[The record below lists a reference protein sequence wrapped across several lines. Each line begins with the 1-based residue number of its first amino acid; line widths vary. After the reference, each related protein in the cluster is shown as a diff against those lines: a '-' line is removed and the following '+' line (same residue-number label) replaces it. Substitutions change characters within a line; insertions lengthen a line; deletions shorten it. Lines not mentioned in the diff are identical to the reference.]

1 MAARENQG
9 YLIAVIVLILLLLV
23 ATLVAFLGWSRA
35 ADLFDAKVN
44 AEKKGTL
51 DASRAQAFEYLSQ
64 IQSAY
69 IGKLGQSTAEV
80 ETMLSAMKLL
90 PNKVDDAG
98 KGQINEIVKL
108 ADDLKTQYD
117 SDMKLMIATGTGD
130 QQQEMTWRGLV
141 ENYAS
146 ALGRIH
152 DANNIMQEEV
162 VRVRAETT
170 NLLATKEKEV
180 EQIQSALET
189 TKSDLDSE
197 KQAHVA
203 DVSKLQSTLDN
214 IRTENKSLAD
224 NYETFKR
231 GAGET
236 EKKLTQ
242 SVKEVSEQRDI
253 AKTKLDEILKESFDL
268 ADGRVVRVS
277 PELGSVVLNIGSE
290 DGLRPNQTFSIYD
303 QTAKN
308 FEKDKSKAKVE
319 ITAVTGPH
327 QAEARITFENPLNP
341 ILANDQVLSPSWDP
355 GYRVPIAVA
364 GVFDLD
370 FDGSDDRERLI
381 QDIERNGG
389 RVVAFHDKDG
399 KLYGQIDSATRYFV
413 MGDSP
418 SPDGPDKNP
427 EIIKAMRELGN
438 QARTNSV
445 QEIDIRKLLNW
456 MGRHGKS
463 PIERL
468 DANMGDRE
476 RRESR
481 LRNDSQ

>member
-23 ATLVAFLGWSRA
+23 ATLVAFLGWNRA
-35 ADLFDAKVN
+35 AGLYDAKVN
-44 AEKKGTL
+44 AEKKSAV
-51 DASRAQAFEYLSQ
+51 DSSRAEAYSFLSQ
-64 IQSAY
+64 VQAAY

-98 KGQINEIVKL
+98 KGEINEIIKR
-108 ADDLKTQYD
+108 ADDLKAQYD
-117 SDMKLMIATGTGD
+117 SDMKLMIATGTGE
-130 QQQEMTWRGLV
+130 QEQEMTWRGLV
-141 ENYAS
+141 DNYAA

-152 DANNIMQEEV
+152 DSNNIMQEEV
-162 VRVRAETT
+162 VRVRAETK
-170 NLLATKEKEV
+170 NELAKKEKEV
-180 EQIQSALET
+180 EQIQSSLET
-189 TKSDLDSE
+189 TKNDLDSE

-203 DVSKLQSTLDN
+203 DVTKLQSTLDN
-214 IRTENKSLAD
+214 IRNENKSLAD
-224 NYETFKR
+224 NYDQFRR

-242 SVKEVSEQRDI
+242 SVKEITEQRDI

-268 ADGRVVRVS
+268 SDGRVVRVS
-277 PELGSVVLNIGSE
+277 PELGSVVLNIGAD

-303 QTAKN
+303 QTSKN

-327 QAEARITFENPLNP
+327 QSEARITFEDPLNP

-370 FDGSDDRERLI
+370 FDGNDDRDRLI

-389 RVVAFHDKDG
+389 RVVAYHDKDG

-418 SPDGPDKNP
+418 SANGPDRNP

-438 QARTNSV
+438 QARSNSV

-463 PIERL
+463 PIERM
-468 DANMGDRE
+468 DANMGERE

-481 LRNDSQ
+481 QRNDSQ